1 MTLLARAATLTNYL
15 DVARQLGL
23 NTPNLLSQ
31 AGLSA
36 SILDVPNQRIPVA
49 TIVNLLEL
57 SARIGDCQSLG
68 LRMAEHRQLS
78 DFGEVSLLLSYQ
90 PNLREALQVMVQY
103 IHLFNNALAIFIEE
117 AGKAVIIREEII
129 TDAPMQSRQA
139 TELAVGVMFRFCAA
153 QVGVGANWHPIS
165 VNFTHDAPADLSIHK
180 RLFGC
185 KLEFGS
191 EFNGIVCHS
200 ADLDI
205 PNPLANQAMARHARQ
220 YLDTLMVETQ
230 QSLLTDVRKAIY
242 LLLPMGRATIEQ
254 IARTLGMNV
263 RTLQRHLEESGATF
277 SELINEV
284 RRDLVMRYLQNSGYS
299 LGHIAD
305 MLGYS
310 MPSSFTRWFNA
321 QFGMP
326 PATWRTRHKIVP
338 RVAQSA
344 RTSLAYG

>member
-1 MTLLARAATLTNYL
+1 MTLFARAATLTNYL

-23 NTPNLLSQ
+23 NTPSLLAQ

-36 SILDVPNQRIPVA
+36 SVLDVPNQRVPVSA
-49 TIVNLLEL
+49 IVKLLEL
-57 SARIGDCQSLG
+57 SARVGACSSLG

-103 IHLFNNALAIFIEE
+103 IQLFNNSLAIFIEE
-117 AGKAVIIREEII
+117 AGKTVIIREEII
-129 TDAPMQSRQA
+129 TDAPMPSRQV
-139 TELAVGVMFRFCAA
+139 TELAVGVMYRFCAA
-153 QVGVGANWHPIS
+153 QVGVGSNWHPIS
-165 VNFTHDAPADLSIHK
+165 VNFTHDAPADLSLHK

-191 EFNGIVCHS
+191 EFNGIVCQS
-200 ADLDI
+200 VDLDV
-205 PNPLANQAMARHARQ
+205 PTPLANQAMARHARQ
-220 YLDTLMVETQ
+220 YLDTLLVETQ
-230 QSLLTDVRKAIY
+230 QSVLVEVRKAIY

-254 IARTLGMNV
+254 IASTLGMNV

-277 SELINEV
+277 SELVNEV
-284 RRDLVMRYLQNSGYS
+284 RRDLVIRYLKNAGYS

-310 MPSSFTRWFNA
+310 MPSSFTRWFSA

-326 PATWRTRHKIVP
+326 PATWRSRHKIVP
-338 RVAQSA
+338 KAVQSA